1 MSPWKDEAVS
11 LNVTELNSKGK
22 SKSLAQHF
30 RVGPGEAGLPRRLSG
45 KESTCRCRTC
55 KRRGWIPELGR
66 SPGIANGNLCQHC
79 CLGNSM
85 DRAWQATVR
94 EVTKT
99 GTQLRDTAHTH
110 THTPGETTHVTIK

>member
-22 SKSLAQHF
+22 SKSLVQHF
-30 RVGPGEAGLPRRLSG
+30 TVGPGEAGLPRRLSG

-55 KRRGWIPELGR
+55 KRRGWIPKLGR
-66 SPGIANGNLCQHC
+66 SPGIANGKCQHC

-99 GTQLRDTAHTH
+99 GTQLRDTEHTR
-110 THTPGETTHVTIK
+110 TLGETTHVTMK